1 MSHLQTPHLT
11 SHLKLKCI
19 LAALASLLFL
29 QFSWQVLSVQNT
41 PPTQVS
47 ASLAPSLPSGIYLH
61 EGHHLIES
69 TQAALFKIGIASSPS
84 SCFSLSCSTL
94 FSTPLTASNTI
105 GNLLIIQLLII
116 MLIIYCLSP
125 PLNVSLKRA
134 EISVYFFSLPCPK
147 CLELC
152 LAYS

>member
-1 MSHLQTPHLT
+1 MKEINSLIKETSESSLT
-11 SHLKLKCI
+11 LSTMREHSKKI
-19 LAALASLLFL
+19 TTYESKSRPSPDTKSASTLVLGFPASESAINKFLLFIS
-29 QFSWQVLSVQNT
+29 FSL
-41 PPTQVS
+41 
-47 ASLAPSLPSGIYLH
+47 
-61 EGHHLIES
+61 
-69 TQAALFKIGIASSPS
+69 SPS